1 MASLFAQ
8 EWAAASTNIDDYY
21 GAPFLFLPMAHIGG
35 KWIADAD
42 RAAAAISA
50 ALDETAALSDPV
62 GQRNAAGMSKD
73 IVATHATSFA
83 MIDIASDALPYPP
96 RNKDRLQRVED
107 GMVYEVSAVLQDN
120 FARIGLRVVR
130 LGILP

>member
-1 MASLFAQ
+1 MSLFAQ
-8 EWAAASTNIDDYY
+8 EWAAASSNIDDLY
-21 GAPFLFLPMAHIGG
+21 GDPFLYHPMTLSGG
-35 KWIADAD
+35 KWIVDVS
-42 RAAAAISA
+42 RAAAAITA
-50 ALDETAALSDPV
+50 ALDETAAISDPV

-73 IVATHATSFA
+73 IVASHATSFA

-96 RNKDRLQRVED
+96 RAKDRLQRVAD

-130 LGILP
+130 LGISP